1 MSYIS
6 RFLIM
11 LLGCRDFS
19 FESTLY
25 FIEIYSEVMGSE
37 GSNIM
42 FRMNGDVWMIFLI
55 HEEQKNTSSSTQS
68 IVVRELCKK

>member
-6 RFLIM
+6 KFLII
-11 LLGCRDFS
+11 LLGCGDFS

-55 HEEQKNTSSSTQS
+55 HEEQRNTSSSTQS
-68 IVVRELCKK
+68 IVVRKLCKR